1 MTEVVYGIGLGTEGL
16 SGAQSVAWWVGVAT
30 LPAWWFLLFFGP
42 IYFIRRI
49 RKDSTTF
56 GLPGLIAL
64 IGVYVLAILG
74 VLIASAEA
82 YNIRGGGV
90 PLSLGEFPVAIL
102 YQIFQPV
109 TWYWPWG
116 SDSPLPDI
124 GLAAL
129 IIGVV
134 VGIFAMVT
142 SIVWRFWDR
151 SKIPARTNSTPED
164 GVEASPTMAVE
175 ESKPPGEESSPNKE
189 LPPS

>member
-1 MTEVVYGIGLGTEGL
+1 
-16 SGAQSVAWWVGVAT
+16 
-30 LPAWWFLLFFGP
+30 
-42 IYFIRRI
+42 
-49 RKDSTTF
+49 
-56 GLPGLIAL
+56 
-64 IGVYVLAILG
+64 
-74 VLIASAEA
+74 
-82 YNIRGGGV
+82 
-90 PLSLGEFPVAIL
+90 VAIL

-134 VGIFAMVT
+134 IGIFAMVT

-151 SKIPARTNSTPED
+151 SKIPTRTNSTPED
-164 GVEASPTMAVE
+164 GMEASPTMAVE
-175 ESKPPGEESSPNKE
+175 EPKPPGEESSPNKE